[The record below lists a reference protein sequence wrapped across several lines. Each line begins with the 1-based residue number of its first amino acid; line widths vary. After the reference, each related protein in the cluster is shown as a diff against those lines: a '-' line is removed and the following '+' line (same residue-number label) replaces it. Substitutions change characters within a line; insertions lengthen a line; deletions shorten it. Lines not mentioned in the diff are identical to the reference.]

1 MQTRREE
8 FRQVALPHLGE
19 LVRVATRV
27 LRDRAAAEDAVQET
41 FLQAWRS
48 FSTFQPGTNCRA
60 WLYTIMFR
68 VISRNRRKAHAERQ
82 VDLDSAPAGALLVE
96 TPPVDSLA
104 RDHLLAAV
112 EALPD
117 VYRTVL
123 LLADV
128 EQLKYREIA
137 EVLDVPLGTVMSR
150 LSRARDQL
158 RSAVAERTTP
168 RVVSIRP

>member
-1 MQTRREE
+1 MQSRREE
-8 FRQVALPHLGE
+8 FRQVALPHLPE

-27 LRDRAAAEDAVQET
+27 LRDRIAAEDIVQET
-41 FLQAWRS
+41 YLQAWRS
-48 FSTFQPGTNCRA
+48 FASFQAGTNCRA

-68 VISRNRRKAHAERQ
+68 VIGRVRRKAHLERQ
-82 VDLDSAPAGALLVE
+82 VDLDSAPRSALLVD

-104 RDHLLAAV
+104 YDHLVAAV
-112 EALPD
+112 DDLPD
-117 VYRTVL
+117 AFRAVL

-137 EVLDVPLGTVMSR
+137 EALDVPLGTVMSR

-158 RSAVAERTTP
+158 RRAVAERTTP
-168 RVVSIRP
+168 RVVSIRS

>member
-1 MQTRREE
+1 MDARREE
-8 FRQVALPHLGE
+8 FRQAALPYMGE

-27 LRDRAAAEDAVQET
+27 LRDRSAAEDAVQET
-41 FLQAWRS
+41 YLQAWRS
-48 FSTFQPGTNCRA
+48 FGTFQLGTNCRA

-68 VISRNRRKAHAERQ
+68 VIGRQRKRDFSMRHVDLESAPPAALQ
-82 VDLDSAPAGALLVE
+82 VD

-104 RDHLLAAV
+104 LDHLVAAV
-112 EALPD
+112 DTLPD
-117 VYRTVL
+117 AYRTVL

-137 EVLDVPLGTVMSR
+137 DALDLPMGTVMSR
-150 LSRARDQL
+150 LSRARQQL

-168 RVVSIRP
+168 RVVAMRS

>member
-1 MQTRREE
+1 MQSRREE
-8 FRQVALPHLGE
+8 FKQAALPHLPE

-27 LRDRAAAEDAVQET
+27 LHDRAAAEDVVQET
-41 FLQAWRS
+41 YLQAWRS
-48 FSTFQPGTNCRA
+48 FATFQPGTNCRA

-68 VISRNRRKAHAERQ
+68 VISRARKKALAARQ
-82 VDLDSAPAGALLVE
+82 VDLESAPAGALQVE
-96 TPPVDSLA
+96 TPPVDTLA

-112 EALPD
+112 DALPD

-137 EVLDVPLGTVMSR
+137 EALDVPLGTVMSR

-158 RSAVAERTTP
+158 RTAVAARTTP

>member
-1 MQTRREE
+1 MHARREE
-8 FRQVALPHLGE
+8 FRQVALPHLAE

-27 LRDRAAAEDAVQET
+27 LRDRAAAEDIVQET
-41 FLQAWRS
+41 YLQAWRS
-48 FSTFQPGTNCRA
+48 FPSFQAGTNCRA

-68 VISRNRRKAHAERQ
+68 VIGRTRRRAHLERQ
-82 VDLDSAPAGALLVE
+82 VDLDSAPSGALLVD

-104 RDHLLAAV
+104 YDHLVAAV
-112 EALPD
+112 DALPEA
-117 VYRTVL
+117 YRAVL

-137 EVLDVPLGTVMSR
+137 DALDVPLGTVMSR

-158 RSAVAERTTP
+158 RRAVAERTTP
-168 RVVSIRP
+168 RVVSMRS

>member
-1 MQTRREE
+1 MHGRRDE

-27 LRDRAAAEDAVQET
+27 LRDRHAAEDVVQET
-41 FLQAWRS
+41 YLQAWRS
-48 FSTFQPGTNCRA
+48 FGTFQTGTNCRA

-68 VISRNRRKAHAERQ
+68 VIGRARRKAQQVPQ
-82 VDLDSAPAGALLVE
+82 VDLDHAPSSALLVE

-112 EALPD
+112 DGLPD
-117 VYRTVL
+117 AYRAVL

-137 EVLDVPLGTVMSR
+137 DVLDVPLGTVMSR

-158 RSAVAERTTP
+158 RHAVAERTTP
-168 RVVSIRP
+168 RVVSIRS